1 METLDPANRR
11 FKRGQGAELDPYG
24 FTNSRSFDELCP
36 AAALGEIVDLDE
48 EVHFPAAPEQD
59 LGVNWAAGRLPC
71 FRALVDLG
79 SPVRSEEDTRPQHS
93 RLNRD

>member
-1 METLDPANRR
+1 
-11 FKRGQGAELDPYG
+11 
-24 FTNSRSFDELCP
+24 
-36 AAALGEIVDLDE
+36 
-48 EVHFPAAPEQD
+48 
-59 LGVNWAAGRLPC
+59 VNWAAGRLPC